1 MSNDMSLNIK
11 NFGLIK
17 EANLNIGKIN
27 VVVGKNNTGKS
38 TSSKILYCFLNAA
51 SNDGIK
57 LANKS
62 IKDKLLKFVWV
73 WSNQL
78 SDEYL
83 EVFNKLDGLY
93 FKLREHNLEDS
104 FENEYDALVELAE
117 LLDERFKEKY
127 LFDLD
132 KIGNLIQINKQN
144 NARYFN
150 ICRALLK
157 SEFDFELD
165 KDAIIELSV
174 ENGGSFNSNLVF
186 RSDNIKGEV
195 SGDVL
200 YGINYPKIV
209 YIDSTSNFEIN
220 KKYSKNDFH
229 HLNLLYDK
237 LSNFEEVNDVYDDIY
252 NEDII
257 KFKEKFDYL
266 INGQFK
272 FDYKNNEFIFV
283 SENKKY
289 SMNNT
294 SSGLKQLGILQ
305 VLLENRELVKDSFL
319 IIDEVELNLHPEW
332 QIKFAEVLILLVK
345 ELNISLYIN
354 THSPFL
360 AEAMEVYY
368 DYYSLDEEINFYLT
382 EEIGKNEFKFNN
394 VPICDAVKVYD
405 NLGNPFDEIEKIRLK
420 TELRNDMR

>member
-1 MSNDMSLNIK
+1 MSNDMSLNIE

-83 EVFNKLDGLY
+83 EVFNKLDGLC

-186 RSDNIKGEV
+186 RSDDIKGEV

-209 YIDSTSNFEIN
+209 YIDSTSIFEFN
-220 KKYSKNDFH
+220 KKCSKNDFH

-305 VLLENRELVKDSFL
+305 VLLDNRELVKDSFL

-360 AEAMEVYY
+360 AEAMEAYY

>member
-1 MSNDMSLNIK
+1 MSKDIFLNIK
-11 NFGLIK
+11 NFGPIK

-27 VVVGKNNTGKS
+27 VVIGKNSTGKS

-51 SNDGIK
+51 SSEGIK

-73 WSNQL
+73 WSNRI
-78 SDEYL
+78 SDEDS
-83 EVFNKLDGLY
+83 EAFNKLNDLH
-93 FKLREHNLEDS
+93 FRLMSHNLEDS
-104 FENEYDALVELAE
+104 FEKEYDALADLISV
-117 LLDERFKEKY
+117 LDQKFKEKY
-127 LFDLD
+127 LVDLD
-132 KIGNLIQINKQN
+132 KIAKLIQFNKQN
-144 NARYFN
+144 NARYFSVSA
-150 ICRALLK
+150 ALLK

-165 KDAIIELSV
+165 KNAIIKLSV
-174 ENGGSFNSNLVF
+174 KNGESFNSNLIF
-186 RSDNIKGEV
+186 RSDDIKGKV

-200 YGINYPKIV
+200 YSINYPKIV
-209 YIDSTSNFEIN
+209 YIDSTSIFEIN

-237 LSNFEEVNDVYDDIY
+237 LLNFEEVNDVYDDIY
-252 NEDII
+252 NDKII

-266 INGQFK
+266 VNGQFK

-305 VLLENRELVKDSFL
+305 VLLENRELVEDSFL
-319 IIDEVELNLHPEW
+319 IIDEPEVNLHPEW
-332 QIKFAEVLILLVK
+332 QVKFAELLILLVK

-360 AEAMEVYY
+360 AEAIEVYSR
-368 DYYSLDEEINFYLT
+368 YYYLEEEVNFYLT

-394 VPICDAVKVYD
+394 IPLWDAIEVYN
-405 NLGNPFDEIEKIRLK
+405 NLGNPFDEIEKVRLK
-420 TELRNDMR
+420 TELREDMR

>member
-83 EVFNKLDGLY
+83 EVFNKLDGLC

-144 NARYFN
+144 NVRYFN

-157 SEFDFELD
+157 SEFGFELD
-165 KDAIIELSV
+165 KNAIIELSV
-174 ENGGSFNSNLVF
+174 ENGESFNSNLVF
-186 RSDNIKGEV
+186 RSDDIKGEV

-209 YIDSTSNFEIN
+209 YIDSTSIFEFN

-382 EEIGKNEFKFNN
+382 EEIGKNEFKFNY
-394 VPICDAVKVYD
+394 VPIWDAVKVYD

-420 TELRNDMR
+420 TELRNDME

>member
-62 IKDKLLKFVWV
+62 IKDKLLKFVWI

-83 EVFNKLDGLY
+83 EVFNKLDGLC

-382 EEIGKNEFKFNN
+382 EEIGKNEFKFNY
-394 VPICDAVKVYD
+394 VPIWDAVKVYD

-420 TELRNDMR
+420 TELRNDME

>member
-1 MSNDMSLNIK
+1 MSKDIFLNIK
-11 NFGLIK
+11 NFGPIK
-17 EANLNIGKIN
+17 EANLNIRKIN
-27 VVVGKNNTGKS
+27 VVIGKNSTGKS

-51 SNDGIK
+51 SSEGIK

-73 WSNQL
+73 WSNRI
-78 SDEYL
+78 SDEDS
-83 EVFNKLDGLY
+83 EAFNKLNDLH
-93 FKLREHNLEDS
+93 FRLMSHNLEDS
-104 FENEYDALVELAE
+104 FEKEYDALADLISV
-117 LLDERFKEKY
+117 LDQKFKEKY
-127 LFDLD
+127 LMDLD
-132 KIGNLIQINKQN
+132 KIAKLIQFNKQN
-144 NARYFN
+144 NARYFSVSA
-150 ICRALLK
+150 ALLK

-165 KDAIIELSV
+165 KNAIIKLSV
-174 ENGGSFNSNLVF
+174 KNGESFNSNLIF
-186 RSDNIKGEV
+186 RSDDIKGKV

-200 YGINYPKIV
+200 YSINYPKIV
-209 YIDSTSNFEIN
+209 YIDSTSIFEIN

-237 LSNFEEVNDVYDDIY
+237 LLNFEEVNDVYDDIY
-252 NEDII
+252 NDKII

-266 INGQFK
+266 VNGQFK

-305 VLLENRELVKDSFL
+305 VLLENRELVEDSFL
-319 IIDEVELNLHPEW
+319 IIDEPEVNLHPEW
-332 QIKFAEVLILLVK
+332 QVKFAELLILLVK

-360 AEAMEVYY
+360 AEAIEVYSR
-368 DYYSLDEEINFYLT
+368 YYYLEEEVNFYLT

-394 VPICDAVKVYD
+394 IPLWDAIEVYN
-405 NLGNPFDEIEKIRLK
+405 NLGNPFDEIEKVRLK
-420 TELRNDMR
+420 TELREDMR

>member
-1 MSNDMSLNIK
+1 MSKDIFLNIK
-11 NFGLIK
+11 NFGPIK
-17 EANLNIGKIN
+17 EANLNIRKIN
-27 VVVGKNNTGKS
+27 VVIGKNSTGKS

-51 SNDGIK
+51 SSEGIK

-73 WSNQL
+73 WSNRI
-78 SDEYL
+78 SDEDS
-83 EVFNKLDGLY
+83 EAFNKLNDLH
-93 FKLREHNLEDS
+93 FRLMSHNLEDS
-104 FENEYDALVELAE
+104 FEKEYDALADLISV
-117 LLDERFKEKY
+117 LDQKFKEKY
-127 LFDLD
+127 LVDLD
-132 KIGNLIQINKQN
+132 KIDKLIQFNKQN
-144 NARYFN
+144 NARYFSVSA
-150 ICRALLK
+150 ALLK

-165 KDAIIELSV
+165 KNAIIKLSV
-174 ENGGSFNSNLVF
+174 KNGESFNSNLIF
-186 RSDNIKGEV
+186 RSDDIKGKV

-200 YGINYPKIV
+200 YSINYPKIV
-209 YIDSTSNFEIN
+209 YIDSTSIFEIN

-237 LSNFEEVNDVYDDIY
+237 LLNFEEVNDVYDDIY
-252 NEDII
+252 NDKII

-266 INGQFK
+266 VNGQFK

-305 VLLENRELVKDSFL
+305 VLLENRELVEDSFL
-319 IIDEVELNLHPEW
+319 IIDEPEVNLHPEW
-332 QIKFAEVLILLVK
+332 QVKFAELLILLVK

-360 AEAMEVYY
+360 AEAIEVYSR
-368 DYYSLDEEINFYLT
+368 YYYLEEEVNFYLT

-394 VPICDAVKVYD
+394 IPLWDAIEVYN
-405 NLGNPFDEIEKIRLK
+405 NLGNPFDEIEKVRLK
-420 TELRNDMR
+420 TELREDMR